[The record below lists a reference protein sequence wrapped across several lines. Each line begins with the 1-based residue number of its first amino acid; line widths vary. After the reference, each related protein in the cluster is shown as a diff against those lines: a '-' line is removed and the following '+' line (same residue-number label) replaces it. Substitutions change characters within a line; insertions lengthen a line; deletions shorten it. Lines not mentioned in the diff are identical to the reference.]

1 MRFRKLRIA
10 FSATCLIACVLLCV
24 FWMRSYSTLDN
35 IAGHLPFNPA
45 VSCTSAYG
53 RVGFGTQNVTAPW
66 KFNYHNAVLDEKSFG
81 GRPKEPRKWF
91 TFQREPFATL
101 ISVPHG
107 FFVSIA
113 IAAGI
118 IPWLPWRFSLRTL
131 LIATTLV
138 AVVLGIVVWADRQ

>member
-10 FSATCLIACVLLCV
+10 WSVVWGLAAVLLIV
-24 FWMRSYSTLDN
+24 LWVRSYSTLDN
-35 IAGHLPFNPA
+35 IAGHLLFNPA

-53 RVGFGTQNVTAPW
+53 RLGFGKQNVKAPW
-66 KFNYHNAVLDEKSFG
+66 KFSYHNSVLDEKSFG

-91 TFQREPFATL
+91 MFQRMPFATS

-107 FFVSIA
+107 FFASLA
-113 IAAGI
+113 LAAGI
-118 IPWLPWRFSLRTL
+118 TPWLPWRFSLRTL

-138 AVVLGIVVWADRQ
+138 AVMLGAMVYAAR